1 MATKEIER
9 NRKIIM
15 ASLVSHRSKAVH
27 IQETKSS
34 LACLVLTCNIS
45 QSDSLYR
52 TTPCRRSHMAHHTV
66 THPIVEDDDIH
77 QIKLG
82 EREKMRLD
90 LDLGGFIDIY
100 SKP

>member
-1 MATKEIER
+1 
-9 NRKIIM
+9 
-15 ASLVSHRSKAVH
+15 
-27 IQETKSS
+27 
-34 LACLVLTCNIS
+34 
-45 QSDSLYR
+45 
-52 TTPCRRSHMAHHTV
+52 MAHHTV